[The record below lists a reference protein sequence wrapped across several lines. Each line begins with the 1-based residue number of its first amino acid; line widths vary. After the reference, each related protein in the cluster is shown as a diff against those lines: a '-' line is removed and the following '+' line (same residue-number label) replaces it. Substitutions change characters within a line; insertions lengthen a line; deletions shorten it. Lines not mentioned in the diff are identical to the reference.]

1 MKQIARRVSTKR
13 SLPTIRTRLA
23 LVVLA
28 CVVPAVL
35 GFVLLI
41 NHFYERE
48 RDQIQRDTLLTA
60 RALMLAVDRDLNGA
74 KIAALALATSPNLDI
89 NDLAAFH
96 AQAKRLLG
104 DEFPGFTFVLS
115 DRAGQELVNTIR
127 PFGQPLPLHGDPDQV
142 RQVFETGKPAIS
154 DVHVGGVMR
163 RPLIGLDVPVWRD
176 GKVAY
181 DLTAGILPERIGKVL
196 TEQRVPADRIVAIF
210 DTKGVIVART
220 HDPRKFVGQ
229 KGAARLLERMRQT
242 SEGEVDVMSVEGIPV
257 YSVFSR
263 SPVSGWT
270 VAIGVPRSTVLA
282 ELLQSVAWVSGVVMV
297 LLVAGFALAW
307 YLGGAISR
315 SVKALALPA
324 EILGGREPM
333 RMFPMSFR
341 EADEVAA
348 ELLRHRHHLEHLVDE
363 RTRQL
368 EKSKALLETVYATA
382 PVGLTFIGPDLRFV
396 AVNDYLAAINGK
408 PVRDHVGRTI
418 REVIGELGDS
428 IEQDCRRVLESG
440 QPLLSKEVSGTLRS
454 SPQRPGHWLVSY
466 YPVFGPD
473 HAILGINGV
482 VLDISERKRAEEAI
496 NNVQQLLD
504 ETEQIGNVGGWALQC
519 DTGALI
525 WSKGIYSIHEVDAAF
540 DVTVEK
546 AIDFYTPTSR
556 PMIEQAVRRA
566 IEQGEAFDL
575 ELEIITAK
583 GNARFVHARGRA
595 DLAQQRVTGFFQDIT
610 ERRQHEAI
618 QDETKRQLELQL
630 AEISQLQ
637 RRLQEQ
643 VIRDSLTGL
652 HNRRFL
658 DETLPQELVR
668 AKRDG
673 YSLALIMIDLDK
685 FKRVND
691 TYGHAA
697 GDEVLKVLSA
707 ILRRTARESDVI
719 CRYGGEEFL
728 VSLPRISPDL
738 ALRRANEWRLELSRT
753 PVRHGDLM
761 INVTFSAGVAVFP
774 DHGIDI
780 DTLLS
785 RADQALYRSKE
796 AGRNRVSCF
805 SVTADA
811 APVGSKS

>member
-1 MKQIARRVSTKR
+1 
-13 SLPTIRTRLA
+13 
-23 LVVLA
+23 
-28 CVVPAVL
+28 
-35 GFVLLI
+35 
-41 NHFYERE
+41 
-48 RDQIQRDTLLTA
+48 
-60 RALMLAVDRDLNGA
+60 MLAVDRDLNGA
-74 KIAALALATSPNLDI
+74 KIAALALATSPNLDM

-96 AQAKRLLG
+96 AQTKRLLG

-115 DRAGQELVNTIR
+115 DQSGRQLVNTLR
-127 PFGQPLPLHGDPDQV
+127 PFGQPLPPHGASDQL
-142 RQVFETGKPAIS
+142 RRVFATGKPIVS
-154 DVHVGGVMR
+154 DVFVGGVMR
-163 RPLIGLDVPVWRD
+163 RPLIGIDVPVWRD
-176 GKVAY
+176 GKVVY
-181 DLTAGILPERIGKVL
+181 DLSVGILPERIGKVL
-196 TEQRVPADRIVAIF
+196 AEQRVSADRIVAIF

-220 HDPRKFVGQ
+220 HDPKKFVGQ
-229 KGAARLLERMRQT
+229 KGTARLLERMRAST
-242 SEGEVDVMSVEGIPV
+242 EGEVDVMSVEGIPV

-270 VAIGVPRSTVLA
+270 VAIGIPRSSVLA
-282 ELLQSVAWVSGVVMV
+282 ELLQSVAWISGVVMA
-297 LLVAGFALAW
+297 LLVAGFGLAW
-307 YLGGAISR
+307 YLGGAIRR
-315 SVKALALPA
+315 SVKALVLPA
-324 EILGGREPM
+324 EILGAGEQM
-333 RMFPMSFR
+333 RMPSMSFR

-348 ELLRHRHHLEHLVDE
+348 ELLRHRHHLERLVDE

-382 PVGLTFIGPDLRFV
+382 PVGLSFIGPDLRFV
-396 AVNDYLAAINGK
+396 AVNEYLAAINGK
-408 PVRDHVGRTI
+408 PVKDHVGRTL
-418 REVIGELGDS
+418 RDVIGELSDFV
-428 IEQDCRRVLESG
+428 EQDHRRVLESG
-440 QPLLSKEVSGTLRS
+440 QPLLNKEVSGTLRS
-454 SPQRPGHWLVSY
+454 SPQRLGHWLVSY

-482 VLDISERKRAEEAI
+482 VVDISERKRAEEAI
-496 NNVQQLLD
+496 NNVQRLLD

-540 DVTVEK
+540 EVTVEK

-566 IEQGEAFDL
+566 IGQGEAFDL
-575 ELEIITAK
+575 ELQIITAK
-583 GNARFVHARGRA
+583 GNAKFVHAIGKA

-610 ERRQHEAI
+610 ERQQHEAI

-668 AKRDG
+668 AKREG
-673 YSLALIMIDLDK
+673 YCLALIMIDLDK
-685 FKRVND
+685 FKRIND

-697 GDEVLKVLSA
+697 GDEVLKALSA
-707 ILRRTARESDVI
+707 ILVKTARESDVI

-728 VSLPRISPDL
+728 AALPGMLPDL

-753 PVRHGDLM
+753 PVRYGDFM

-796 AGRNRVSCF
+796 EGRNQVTCF

-811 APVGSKS
+811 ATVS